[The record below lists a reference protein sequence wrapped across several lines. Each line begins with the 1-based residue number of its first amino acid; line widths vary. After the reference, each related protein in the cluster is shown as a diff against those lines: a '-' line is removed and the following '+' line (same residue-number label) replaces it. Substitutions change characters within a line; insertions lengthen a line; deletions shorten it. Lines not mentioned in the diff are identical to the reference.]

1 MDLYNDTKK
10 YKLLIEFKNQMIK
23 FLDELIEQFSDRG
36 EFMILRIF
44 VKDQIPLEQV
54 LGKFITDV
62 LPYQDI
68 INKRNPAIFLETDI
82 ISGALLGASQEVYL
96 EENKETAN
104 ALKSLWLS
112 GRLDDADRDTIW
124 DWLEL
129 FLAISE
135 RYYKSFG
142 CVPGWESNIEERKR
156 EVNKYLK

>member
-10 YKLLIEFKNQMIK
+10 YKLLIEFKNQIIK

-62 LPYQDI
+62 LPYQEFVK
-68 INKRNPAIFLETDI
+68 KRDASLFLKTDV
-82 ISGALLGASQEVYL
+82 ISHALLGSSQKEYL
-96 EENKETAN
+96 QENQDTAN

-129 FLAISE
+129 FLTIADK
-135 RYYKSFG
+135 YHKSYG
-142 CVPGWESNIEERKR
+142 CVRGWEVDIEKRKL
-156 EVNKYLK
+156 EVNKFFK

>member
-1 MDLYNDTKK
+1 MDLYSDTKK
-10 YKLLIEFKNQMIK
+10 YKLLIEFKNQIIK

-62 LPYQDI
+62 LPYQEFVK
-68 INKRNPAIFLETDI
+68 KRDANLFLKTDV
-82 ISGALLGASQEVYL
+82 ISHALLGSSQTEYV
-96 EENKETAN
+96 EENQETAN

-129 FLAISE
+129 FLTIADK
-135 RYYKSFG
+135 YHKNYG
-142 CVPGWESNIEERKR
+142 CVRGWEVDIEKKKLD
-156 EVNKYLK
+156 VNKFFK